1 MSQPI
6 AQPASTAPLHIHDA
20 NTVVILPILE
30 TQEWSE
36 EHTLLQALASFVLDH
51 LAKLFPIIVEPFQTV
66 AELASYN
73 LDRIPPTRRLVV
85 PWRLS
90 PTSENR
96 PDGEDLLTLLLSTST
111 LTQGTTHSL
120 ALPLSVTFLR
130 SNPENFAQSP
140 VQLELLTN
148 AIPGWDSRCTV
159 WKSNTDSS
167 TLFLLRSFKL
177 APPCFTLSAELLSR
191 HATALQLALQ
201 EDATIPVSR
210 QLDQRDGRLYL
221 QYLAVLLQSTLLR
234 YNTWFRE
241 FNLSAS
247 RPAPQH
253 GQKDGIERSEERS

>member
-6 AQPASTAPLHIHDA
+6 AQPAPSAPPRIHDA
-20 NTVVILPILE
+20 NTVVLLPILE
-30 TQEWSE
+30 AQEWSE
-36 EHTLLQALASFVLDH
+36 EHTFLQALASSVLNR

-73 LDRIPPTRRLVV
+73 LESTTPTRRLVV
-85 PWRLS
+85 PWRIS

-96 PDGEDLLTLLLSTST
+96 PDGEDLLKLLLSAST

-120 ALPLSVTFLR
+120 ALPLSVAFLQ
-130 SNPENFAQSP
+130 SSVENIAQSP
-140 VQLELLTN
+140 VEMELLTN
-148 AIPGWDSRCTV
+148 TIPGWDSRCTV
-159 WKSNTDSS
+159 WSDNTGLS

-177 APPCFTLSAELLSR
+177 DPPCFRFSAELLSR

-201 EDATIPVSR
+201 EDTTIAVSQR
-210 QLDQRDGRLYL
+210 SDQRDGRLYL
-221 QYLAVLLQSTLLR
+221 QYLTVLLHSTLLR

-247 RPAPQH
+247 RPVPQH
-253 GQKDGIERSEERS
+253 GLKDGIERTEECS